1 VLVWDQN
8 IETMK
13 TTEQLAEER
22 YPYSMQ
28 RLLWSK
34 TDKGRH
40 EHAVDLQRLAHAT
53 CIHEEVEPLEA
64 WKESAIKVM
73 GEWDKVW
80 EALGNP
86 GKLGESMAAASV
98 AEIERLRALVQVIGD
113 AFVLAD
119 NGRVQTDGTKQ
130 AVGHAHDIHAVWDM
144 DNRKELAG
152 KPCQKCLAFD
162 AARIALKEAGFVPTN
177 TTEG

>member
-1 VLVWDQN
+1 
-8 IETMK
+8 MK
-13 TTEQLAEER
+13 QTPEQLAEAR
-22 YPYSMQ
+22 YLYSMQ

-40 EHAVDLQRLAHAT
+40 EHAVDLQRLAFAT
-53 CIHEEVEPLEA
+53 CIREEVEP
-64 WKESAIKVM
+64 KE
-73 GEWDKVW
+73 
-80 EALGNP
+80 
-86 GKLGESMAAASV
+86 
-98 AEIERLRALVQVIGD
+98 AEIERLRALVQVLGD

-162 AARIALKEAGFVPTN
+162 ASRIALKEAGFVPTN

>member
-1 VLVWDQN
+1 
-8 IETMK
+8 MK
-13 TTEQLAEER
+13 SPEQLAEER

-40 EHAVDLQRLAHAT
+40 ENGVDLQRLAYAT
-53 CIHEEVEPLEA
+53 CIREEVEPLEA
-64 WKESAIKVM
+64 RV
-73 GEWDKVW
+73 
-80 EALGNP
+80 
-86 GKLGESMAAASV
+86 
-98 AEIERLRALVQVIGD
+98 ERLRALVQVLGN

-144 DNRKELAG
+144 DNCKELAG

-177 TTEG
+177 TEDNG

>member
-1 VLVWDQN
+1 MLVWDQN

-40 EHAVDLQRLAHAT
+40 EHGVDLQRLAYAT
-53 CIHEEVEPLEA
+53 CIREEVEPLEV

-80 EALGNP
+80 TALGNP
-86 GKLGESMAAASV
+86 GKLGESTATASL
-98 AEIERLRALVQVIGD
+98 AEVVRLRALVQRMVNGLEGLVYLEFRNSEGLKSGAPTAKEWLCAFDD
-113 AFVLAD
+113 A
-119 NGRVQTDGTKQ
+119 
-130 AVGHAHDIHAVWDM
+130 
-144 DNRKELAG
+144 
-152 KPCQKCLAFD
+152 QKCIDTANEL
-162 AARIALKEAGFVPTN
+162 GFVPTN
-177 TTEG
+177 TEDK

>member
-1 VLVWDQN
+1 
-8 IETMK
+8 MK
-13 TTEQLAEER
+13 RTAEQRSEDRYKFVDEATNKRHDDFNDRQVER
-22 YPYSMQ
+22 RIVY
-28 RLLWSK
+28 
-34 TDKGRH
+34 
-40 EHAVDLQRLAHAT
+40 AT
-53 CIHEEVEPLEA
+53 CIRELVEPLE
-64 WKESAIKVM
+64 
-73 GEWDKVW
+73 
-80 EALGNP
+80 
-86 GKLGESMAAASV
+86 
-98 AEIERLRALVQVIGD
+98 AEIERLRVLVQVLGD

-177 TTEG
+177 TTEE